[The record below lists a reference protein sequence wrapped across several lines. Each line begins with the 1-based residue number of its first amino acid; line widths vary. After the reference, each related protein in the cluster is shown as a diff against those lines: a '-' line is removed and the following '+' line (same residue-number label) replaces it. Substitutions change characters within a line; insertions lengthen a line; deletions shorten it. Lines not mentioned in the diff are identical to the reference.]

1 MENEAGEKCLQV
13 RACVR
18 AGRCDILLFVVGG
31 REKTVSGV
39 DFSRLETATILR
51 MEGSRVGRSF
61 FGCAA
66 SFSSIRVV
74 ADLQR
79 RAGGAPECFN
89 DNKKSK
95 GKNP

>member
-18 AGRCDILLFVVGG
+18 AGRRDILLFVVGG

-79 RAGGAPECFN
+79 RAGGAPECF
-89 DNKKSK
+89 KKIDW
-95 GKNP
+95 

>member
-1 MENEAGEKCLQV
+1 M
-13 RACVR
+13 
-18 AGRCDILLFVVGG
+18 FVVGG

-51 MEGSRVGRSF
+51 MEGSRAGRSF
-61 FGCAA
+61 FGCAV

-79 RAGGAPECFN
+79 RAGGAPECVINNKEERNN
-89 DNKKSK
+89 DNVAIQKEKV
-95 GKNP
+95 

>member
-51 MEGSRVGRSF
+51 MEGSRAGRSF

-66 SFSSIRVV
+66 SFSSIWVV